1 MQADIPSSPAQT
13 TSKLGEAVWTFRQRY
28 SRFFLIAMLALLHLA
43 AIRGVSDPW
52 ARALLVAHL
61 GLLMLWQ
68 PFLHAEQK
76 ITPVQAA
83 LIAFASGAV
92 MLWLG
97 WWLLA
102 FWVVVLV
109 GLVGGKVYQQD
120 ARWQR
125 TGYLAVLVYLLA
137 LLAIVILPEIAPRRE
152 ITQEIRTLAEYL
164 LPLLLF
170 PIALLPGEPE
180 QAGEAQVMD
189 FFYSIFLMLVVGIV
203 ILGSFTFMTLGQT
216 SYLEALSYTL
226 FTIAG
231 GILLI
236 GLAWNPLT
244 GLAGLNVFF
253 SRYLLSIGVPLEKWL
268 YYLAELFQSEVP
280 AERFLSE
287 GVNGLLRLT
296 WVAGATWRTASEFGE
311 AGETTAYAVEF
322 THRDLSLTV
331 YSRYRPSP
339 ALHWHLRLLGQLLGE
354 FYIAKMRERKLLQQ
368 GYLEA
373 VHETGARVTHD
384 VKNLLQSLNVLCSV
398 AAVESEGHSPELQAL
413 LRRQLPVIS
422 SRLTETLRKLERPD
436 VRHDDLVHASEW
448 WKALQRQYKGE
459 SVEFEPEEVRPGA
472 RIPGTLFDSVA
483 DNLLRNALAK
493 RTGHAGMRVKISL
506 SLEPDPRLRVC
517 DTGPAIA
524 APLTR
529 TLLREPVKS
538 ASGFGI
544 GLYQAARQA
553 ETWGHALKLSS
564 NQDGAVCFVLRRTK
578 RDVAGDI
585 PYGSTPAEMSR
596 E

>member
-1 MQADIPSSPAQT
+1 
-13 TSKLGEAVWTFRQRY
+13 
-28 SRFFLIAMLALLHLA
+28 MLALLHFA

-61 GLLMLWQ
+61 GLLLLWQ

-83 LIAFASGAV
+83 LIALASSAV

-102 FWVVVLV
+102 FWVVVLA

-125 TGYLAVLVYLLA
+125 AGYLAVLVYLLA

-152 ITQEIRTLAEYL
+152 ITREIRTLAEFL
-164 LPLLLF
+164 LPLLF
-170 PIALLPGEPE
+170 APIALLPGEPE
-180 QAGEAQVMD
+180 QAAEAQVMD

-216 SYLEALSYTL
+216 TYLAALSYTL

-231 GILLI
+231 GVLLI
-236 GLAWNPLT
+236 GLAWNPRT

-253 SRYLLSIGVPLEKWL
+253 SRYLLSIGVPMEKWL
-268 YYLAELFQSEVP
+268 FYLAELFQSDLRP
-280 AERFLSE
+280 ERFLSE
-287 GVNGLLRLT
+287 GVNGLLRFT
-296 WVAGATWRTASEFGE
+296 WVSGAIWRTADESGE
-311 AGETTAYAVEF
+311 AGEKTAYAIEF

-354 FYIAKMRERKLLQQ
+354 FYLAKMRERKLLHQ

-398 AAVESEGHSPELQAL
+398 AAVESERHSPELQAL
-413 LRRQLPVIS
+413 LRRQLPVIA
-422 SRLTETLRKLERPD
+422 SRLTETLRRLERPE
-436 VRHDDLVHASEW
+436 VRQDDLVYAVEW
-448 WKALQRQYKGE
+448 WQALQRQYKGE
-459 SVEFEPEEVRPGA
+459 RVEFEPEAVRPDGRLPGA
-472 RIPGTLFDSVA
+472 LFDSVA
-483 DNLLRNALAK
+483 DNLLRNALTK
-493 RTGHAGMRVKISL
+493 RVGHAGLRVKISL
-506 SLEPDPRLRVC
+506 SPDPSPSLSVC
-517 DTGPAIA
+517 DTGPAVE

-529 TLLREPVKS
+529 TLMREPVKS

-553 ETWGHALKLSS
+553 ESQGHVLELKS
-564 NQDGAVCFVLRRTK
+564 NRDGEVCFVLRR
-578 RDVAGDI
+578 RSGD
-585 PYGSTPAEMSR
+585 AA
-596 E
+596 